1 MAATTGFRTL
11 YPAIIPPGST
21 HVDNVFTLFSMNTTE
36 LVGAGTFLSSF
47 LIDFMIRS
55 TGTGHLR
62 GANISGLPFVK
73 HGTSHLDRASR
84 LWLRLNCLT
93 RAYAPLWED
102 ITGEPWTMNT
112 PLRNAQQ
119 RWHAQNTIDV
129 IVAHSL
135 GISINELCM
144 IYRTQFPVMRRY
156 DQENLYD
163 SNGRKIPT
171 DIVKQHNKLPEGTLL
186 TKEQRT
192 WQHPQSTITYT
203 FEYPFN
209 PLNRETNL
217 QQTHNKLY
225 G

>member
-1 MAATTGFRTL
+1 MAATTGYRTL
-11 YPAIIPPGST
+11 YPALIPPGST
-21 HVDNVFTLFSMNTTE
+21 HIDGIESGGPIHTLKDVAGAAFS
-36 LVGAGTFLSSF
+36 SS
-47 LIDFMIRS
+47 LLLDFMIRS
-55 TGTGHLR
+55 TGIANIR
-62 GANISGLPFVK
+62 GASFERLPLGNVQDENMM
-73 HGTSHLDRASR
+73 TAVR

-93 RAYAPLWED
+93 RVYAPLWED
-102 ITGEPWTMNT
+102 ITGELWTMNT
-112 PLRNAQQ
+112 PLRNAKQ

-135 GISINELCM
+135 GITIDELCM

-156 DQENLYD
+156 DQEHLYD
-163 SNGRKIPT
+163 NNGRKIPAE
-171 DIVKQHNKLPEGTLL
+171 IVKQHNKLPEGTLL

-192 WQHPQSTITYT
+192 WQHPQSEVSYT

-217 QQTHNKLY
+217 KQAHNKLY